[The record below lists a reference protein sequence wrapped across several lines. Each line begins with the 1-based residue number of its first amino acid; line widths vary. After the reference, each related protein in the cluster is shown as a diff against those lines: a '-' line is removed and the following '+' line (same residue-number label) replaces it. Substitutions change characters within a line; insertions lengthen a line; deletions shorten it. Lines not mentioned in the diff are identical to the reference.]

1 MFLLIQNDGE
11 APIEAFTVLG
21 DSGSRHRDGL
31 IGQFGS
37 GNKHGINLL
46 LRLGIEFYI
55 YSGPNKLEF
64 FPERFVV
71 TEADGTRRDSLRVKC
86 RVTGKINRT
95 IDCGWTL
102 DFGALDWREA
112 RMALRE
118 FVSNAIDCSKI
129 MGTEPE
135 VKPEATP
142 RAKSGFTRIFVSM
155 NNADVVD
162 FYRNIGVHFLHFS
175 PDPKQAGQAFL
186 RKNPDTLGPRV
197 YFEGVLVNELRSS
210 SRSAFD
216 YNFSKAEIR
225 IDECRNSDEY
235 ALRARIAQ
243 RINKADKETLAT
255 LFEAMSKG
263 DVYEASLDDFYL
275 GYSVD
280 ENVKQNWNDAW
291 EHFAGEAVIASES
304 LADSKIGE
312 HVSAKGHKVVAVKS
326 KAFVQTA
333 EKMGVRNVA
342 TVLGNHGAQG
352 RVECETTYA
361 AESAVDEVWSW
372 CETANMTFGKA
383 KPEVRCF
390 RQLMSGEGETLGFYQ
405 PGSSVVNIR
414 EDLEGGLLLKT
425 ALEEVGHYLTGSTD
439 CSRDFQQFF
448 IDMVYEICKESHL
461 HKASSQR

>member
-1 MFLLIQNDGE
+1 MFLLIQNEGE

-46 LRLGIEFYI
+46 LRLGVEFYI

-64 FPERFVV
+64 FPERVIV
-71 TEADGTRRDSLRVKC
+71 TEADGRQRDSLRVKC
-86 RVTGKINRT
+86 RVSGKINRT

-102 DFGALDWREA
+102 DFGALDWREV

-118 FVSNAIDCSKI
+118 FVSNAIDCSKL
-129 MGTEPE
+129 MGSKPE

-142 RAKSGFTRIFVSM
+142 RAKSGQTRVFVSM

-162 FYRNIGVHFLHFS
+162 FYRNLGVHFLHFS
-175 PDPKQAGQAFL
+175 PDAGQVDKTFL
-186 RKNPDTLGPRV
+186 RKNPETLGPRV
-197 YFEGVLVNELRSS
+197 YLNGVLVNELRSTVK
-210 SRSAFD
+210 SAFD
-216 YNFSKAEIR
+216 YNFTKNEVR

-263 DVYEASLDDFYL
+263 DVFESTLDDFYL
-275 GYSVD
+275 SYSTD
-280 ENVKQNWNDAW
+280 ENVKENWNAAW
-291 EHFAGEAVIASES
+291 QTFAGEAVIASES

-312 HVSAKGHKVVAVKS
+312 HVAAKGHKVVPIKS

-342 TVLGNHGAQG
+342 TVLGSQGASG
-352 RVECETTYA
+352 KIECDTTEA
-361 AESAVDEVWSW
+361 AVRAVDTVWSW
-372 CETANMTFGKA
+372 CETTRMTGGKA

-390 RQLMSGEGETLGFYQ
+390 RQLMDGEGETLGFYT
-405 PGSSVVNIR
+405 PGSNAVNIR
-414 EDLEGGLLLKT
+414 EDLDGKIALKT
-425 ALEEVGHYLTGSTD
+425 AIEEVAHYITGSTD
-439 CSRDFQQFF
+439 CSRDFQNFAF
-448 IDMVYEICKESHL
+448 DMIVELCV
-461 HKASSQR
+461 

>member
-1 MFLLIQNDGE
+1 MFLLIQNEGE

-46 LRLGIEFYI
+46 LRLGVEFYI

-64 FPERFVV
+64 FPERVVV
-71 TEADGTRRDSLRVKC
+71 TEADGRQRDSMRVKC
-86 RVTGKINRT
+86 RVSGKINRT

-102 DFGALDWREA
+102 DFGALDWREV

-118 FVSNAIDCSKI
+118 FVSNAIDCSTV
-129 MGTEPE
+129 MGTKPE
-135 VKPEATP
+135 VKPEPTP

-162 FYRNIGVHFLHFS
+162 FYRNLGVHFLHFS
-175 PDPKQAGQAFL
+175 PDPGQVGKTFL
-186 RKNPDTLGPRV
+186 RKNPETLGPRV
-197 YFEGVLVNELRSS
+197 YLEGVLVNELRATVK
-210 SRSAFD
+210 SAFD
-216 YNFSKAEIR
+216 YNFTKGEVR

-243 RINKADKETLAT
+243 RINKADKDTLAAF
-255 LFEAMSKG
+255 FEAMSKG
-263 DVYEASLDDFYL
+263 DVYESTLDDFYL
-275 GYSVD
+275 SYSTD

-291 EHFAGEAVIASES
+291 QTFAGEAVIASES

-312 HVSAKGHKVVAVKS
+312 HVAAKGHKVVAVKS

-352 RVECETTYA
+352 KIECEATDA
-361 AESAVDEVWSW
+361 AVKAVDTVWSW
-372 CETANMTFGKA
+372 CEATHMTGGKE

-390 RQLMSGEGETLGFYQ
+390 RQLMDGEGETLGFYT
-405 PGSSVVNIR
+405 PGSPAVNIR
-414 EDLEGGLLLKT
+414 EDLAGKIALKT
-425 ALEEVGHYLTGSTD
+425 AIEEVAHYITGSTD
-439 CSRDFQQFF
+439 CSRDFQNFAF
-448 IDMVYEICKESHL
+448 DMIVELCV
-461 HKASSQR
+461 